1 MEDYIDFPCSRTWL
15 RWYNS
20 IGLTPRA
27 SQEPSPAVQ
36 EDMVKEIRE
45 LRNEIRQLTQLLA
58 ELLTQQKPPAQHRG
72 QAPRKNLSIMRVVN
86 NDLSRS

>member
-1 MEDYIDFPCSRTWL
+1 MEDYIDFPCSDSWL

-20 IGLTPRA
+20 IGLTPR
-27 SQEPSPAVQ
+27 SPSKDSSPATQ
-36 EDMVKEIRE
+36 DIAKEIRE
-45 LRNEIRQLTQLLA
+45 LRNEVRQLTQLLA
-58 ELLTQQKPPAQHRG
+58 ELLSQQKLPAQHRG